1 MKKKILITSVVT
13 IILCLCLIAGS
24 TFALFTSQT
33 SASIVVQSATVNVSA
48 SISNLQA
55 FSLTDANQKKDASG
69 NWIFDKCTDKDADGN
84 ILFVNGGT
92 VGLSGNKLTL
102 DKMTPGDKVTFTI
115 NVANSSNI
123 ETKCKVTTSY
133 SSTSTP
139 SLGNALDV
147 SYSATG
153 LPMDGSW
160 VTLNPGQGGT
170 IDVTVELPVAT
181 GNEYQNK
188 NVTVTILV
196 EAIQGNG

>member
-1 MKKKILITSVVT
+1 MKKRILITSVVT

-48 SISNLQA
+48 SISGLEA
-55 FSLTDANQKKDASG
+55 YSMAEERTD
-69 NWIFDKCTDKDADGN
+69 IKDADGK
-84 ILFVNGGT
+84 IIFTNGGT
-92 VGLSGNKLTL
+92 VALVGNQLTL
-102 DKMTPGDKVTFTI
+102 DRVTPGDKVSFTI

-123 ETKCKVTTSY
+123 TTKCKVTTSY

-147 SYSATG
+147 RYSATG
-153 LPMDGSW
+153 LPRDGSW

-170 IDVTVELPVAT
+170 IDVTVELPVET

>member
-48 SISNLQA
+48 SISGLKVYSRDVECTA
-55 FSLTDANQKKDASG
+55 KDT
-69 NWIFDKCTDKDADGN
+69 NGN

-102 DKMTPGDKVTFTI
+102 DKVTPGDKVTFTI
-115 NVANSSNI
+115 NVANGSNI

-147 SYSATG
+147 RYSATG

-170 IDVTVELPVAT
+170 IDVTVELPVET